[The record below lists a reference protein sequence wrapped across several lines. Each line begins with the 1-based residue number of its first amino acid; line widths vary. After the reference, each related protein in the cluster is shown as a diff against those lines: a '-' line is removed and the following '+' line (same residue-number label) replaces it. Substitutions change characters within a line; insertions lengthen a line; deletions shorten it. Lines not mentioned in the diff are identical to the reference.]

1 MRKSAWRLSI
11 AARTSMVLDTDAG
24 SEEQFISQLQSL
36 KGLRKQTQ
44 ALFELKSQIIATNE
58 TLDTKKNLLE
68 EMTTERRRLVKEKK
82 MMMEM
87 IQAIQRDID
96 TVTEGENSLQ
106 VECNNLEQS
115 LQRLREVE
123 YEPLQDRLPN
133 LQQEIDAQLA
143 KALEERRNTWQESE
157 KTNGQP
163 SDRSTNE
170 DTSSRRRPAGSGRR
184 RGNR

>member
-1 MRKSAWRLSI
+1 
-11 AARTSMVLDTDAG
+11 MVLDTDAG

-36 KGLRKQTQ
+36 KSLRKQTQ
-44 ALFELKSQIIATNE
+44 ALFELKSQIIANNE
-58 TLDTKKNLLE
+58 TLETKKNLLE

-82 MMMEM
+82 MMMDM

-115 LQRLREVE
+115 LQRLREAE
-123 YEPLQDRLPN
+123 YEPLQGRIVCKLGISGLDRLPN
-133 LQQEIDAQLA
+133 LQQETDAQLA
-143 KALEERRNTWQESE
+143 KALEERRNTWQETE
-157 KTNGQP
+157 KANGQP

-184 RGNR
+184 RGN